1 MLKGINLV
9 MIISLNSALDLKIFS
24 PSEPIGILILFL
36 GIVFTGMIF
45 YIIYAVS
52 TNKESLED
60 KKIRSKKESL
70 QEEKIKKLFPK
81 KK

>member
-1 MLKGINLV
+1 MV
-9 MIISLNSALDLKIFS
+9 ISLNRALDLKIFS
-24 PSEPIGILILFL
+24 PSEPIGIFIILVWLI
-36 GIVFTGMIF
+36 FTGMIF

-60 KKIRSKKESL
+60 KKIRTKKEYL
-70 QEEKIKKLFPK
+70 QKEKIGKLFPK

>member
-1 MLKGINLV
+1 
-9 MIISLNSALDLKIFS
+9 MIIALNKALDLNILS
-24 PSEPIGILILFL
+24 PTQPLGILILFL
-36 GIVFTGMIF
+36 GLVFTSMIF

-60 KKIRSKKESL
+60 IKIRTKKESL
-70 QEEKIKKLFPK
+70 QQERIGKLFPK

>member
-1 MLKGINLV
+1 
-9 MIISLNSALDLKIFS
+9 MIVFLNSALDLEIFS
-24 PSEPIGILILFL
+24 PDKPIGVLI
-36 GIVFTGMIF
+36 IVIGLIFTSMIF

-60 KKIRSKKESL
+60 KKLRTKKESL
-70 QEEKIKKLFPK
+70 QKEKIGKLFPK